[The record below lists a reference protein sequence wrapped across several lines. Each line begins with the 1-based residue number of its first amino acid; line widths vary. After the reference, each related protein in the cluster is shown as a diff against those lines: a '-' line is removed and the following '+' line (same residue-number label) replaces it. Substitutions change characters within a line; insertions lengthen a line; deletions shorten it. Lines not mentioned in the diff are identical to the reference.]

1 MFRFLSKV
9 WTNFREYIALVLLIL
24 LSLIILSQNKN
35 PNVQKI
41 RAIAFGSFA
50 TITSVI
56 SDLMNFS
63 DLKRENEELR
73 ETNAKLMLQISRL
86 REFGIVN
93 KELKELLTFKDT
105 TGFPLIPANIVSRSL
120 SMTQN
125 TITLNAGKKDG
136 VLPGMPV
143 INDRG
148 FIGIVNSISEDFSIA
163 RTLNNV
169 DLRLTVMDERS
180 RVNGIL
186 KWTGDEL
193 LVINIPNTF
202 DVEAG
207 DRIITSDVSS
217 IVPIPIPVGIVE
229 EFRPGETGVFSYIRV
244 KPFADLAP
252 VENVF
257 ILAKVKSKQIDNLE
271 LNFYRRQ

>member
-9 WTNFREYIALVLLIL
+9 LNNFREYIALILLIL
-24 LSLIILSQNKN
+24 LSLIILSQNKS

-56 SDLMNFS
+56 SDLINVT
-63 DLKRENEELR
+63 DLKRENEEIR

-93 KELKELLTFKDT
+93 KELKKLLAFKDT

-125 TITLNAGKKDG
+125 TITLNVGKKEG

-143 INDRG
+143 INDKG

-186 KWTGDEL
+186 KWTGEEL
-193 LVINIPNTF
+193 IIINIPNTF

-244 KPFADLAP
+244 KPFANLAP

>member
-9 WTNFREYIALVLLIL
+9 WTNFREYIALILLIL

-50 TITSVI
+50 TVTSVI
-56 SDLMNFS
+56 SDLFNVTN
-63 DLKRENEELR
+63 LKRENEELR
-73 ETNAKLMLQISRL
+73 ETKANLMLQISRL
-86 REFGIVN
+86 REYGIVN
-93 KELKELLTFKDT
+93 KELKDLLAFKDT
-105 TGFPLIPANIVSRSL
+105 TGFPLIPASIVSRSL
-120 SMTQN
+120 SRTQN

-148 FIGIVNSISEDFSIA
+148 FIGIVNSVSEDFAIA

-180 RVNGIL
+180 RINGIL
-186 KWTGDEL
+186 IWTGEEL
-193 LVINIPNTF
+193 IIINIPNTF

-229 EFRPGETGVFSYIRV
+229 EFRQGEEGVFSYIRV

-257 ILAKVKSKQIDNLE
+257 ILAMVKSKQIDNLE

>member
-9 WTNFREYIALVLLIL
+9 WSNFREYIALILLIL
-24 LSLIILSQNKN
+24 LSLIILSQNTN

-50 TITSVI
+50 TVTSVI
-56 SDLMNFS
+56 SDLFS
-63 DLKRENEELR
+63 VTDLKRENEELR
-73 ETNAKLMLQISRL
+73 ETNANLMLQISRF
-86 REFGIVN
+86 REYGIVN
-93 KELKELLTFKDT
+93 KELKDLLAFKDT
-105 TGFPLIPANIVSRSL
+105 TGFPLIPASIVSRSL

-143 INDRG
+143 INDKG
-148 FIGIVNSISEDFSIA
+148 FIGIVNSVSEDFSIA

-169 DLRLTVMDERS
+169 ELRLTVMDERS
-180 RVNGIL
+180 RINGIL
-186 KWTGDEL
+186 KWTGEEL
-193 LVINIPNTF
+193 IIINIPNTF
-202 DVEAG
+202 NVEAG

-229 EFRPGETGVFSYIRV
+229 EFRQGEEGVFSYIRV

-257 ILAKVKSKQIDNLE
+257 ILAMVKSKQIDNLE

>member
-9 WTNFREYIALVLLIL
+9 WTNFREYIALVLLVLI
-24 LSLIILSQNKN
+24 SLIILSQNKS

-50 TITSVI
+50 TVTSVI
-56 SDLMNFS
+56 SDLMNVT

-105 TGFPLIPANIVSRSL
+105 TDFPLIPANIVSRSL

-143 INDRG
+143 VNDRG

-193 LVINIPNTF
+193 IVINIPNTF

-229 EFRPGETGVFSYIRV
+229 
-244 KPFADLAP
+244 AP
-252 VENVF
+252 S
-257 ILAKVKSKQIDNLE
+257 A
-271 LNFYRRQ
+271 R

>member
-35 PNVQKI
+35 PNVQKV

-56 SDLMNFS
+56 SDIFS
-63 DLKRENEELR
+63 VTNLKRENEELR

-93 KELKELLTFKDT
+93 KELKNLLAFKDT
-105 TGFPLIPANIVSRSL
+105 TGFPLIPASIVSRSL

-125 TITLNAGKKDG
+125 TITLNAGKKDS

-143 INDRG
+143 INDKG
-148 FIGIVNSISEDFSIA
+148 FIGIVSSVSENFSIA

-169 DLRLTVMDERS
+169 DLRLTVIDERS
-180 RVNGIL
+180 RINGIL
-186 KWTGDEL
+186 KWTGEEL
-193 LVINIPNTF
+193 IIINIPNTF
-202 DVEAG
+202 DVEPG

-229 EFRPGETGVFSYIRV
+229 EFSPGETGVFSYIRV
-244 KPFADLAP
+244 KPFADLTP

-271 LNFYRRQ
+271 LNFYRQR

>member
-9 WTNFREYIALVLLIL
+9 WTNFREYIALILLIL

-50 TITSVI
+50 TVTSVI
-56 SDLMNFS
+56 SDLFS
-63 DLKRENEELR
+63 VTDLKRENEELR
-73 ETNAKLMLQISRL
+73 DTNAKLMLQISRL

-93 KELKELLTFKDT
+93 KELKDLLEFKDT
-105 TGFPLIPANIVSRSL
+105 TGFPLIPASIVSRSL

-143 INDRG
+143 INDKG
-148 FIGIVNSISEDFSIA
+148 FIGIVNSVSEDFSIA

-186 KWTGDEL
+186 KWTGEEL
-193 LVINIPNTF
+193 IIINIPNTF
-202 DVEAG
+202 DVQAG

-217 IVPIPIPVGIVE
+217 IVPIPIPVAIVE
-229 EFRPGETGVFSYIRV
+229 EFRRGESGVFSYIRV
-244 KPFADLAP
+244 RPFADLAP

-257 ILAKVKSKQIDNLE
+257 ILAMVKSKQIDNLE

>member
-193 LVINIPNTF
+193 IVINIPNTF

>member
-56 SDLMNFS
+56 SDLINVT

-73 ETNAKLMLQISRL
+73 ETNAKLMIQISRL

-93 KELKELLTFKDT
+93 KELKDLLAFKDT
-105 TGFPLIPANIVSRSL
+105 TGFPLIPASIVSRSL

-125 TITLNAGKKDG
+125 TITLNAGKKDS

-143 INDRG
+143 INDKG
-148 FIGIVNSISEDFSIA
+148 FIGIVNSVSEDFSIA

-186 KWTGDEL
+186 KWTGEEL
-193 LVINIPNTF
+193 IIINIPNTF

-207 DRIITSDVSS
+207 DRIITSDFSS
-217 IVPIPIPVGIVE
+217 IVPIPIPIGIVE
-229 EFRPGETGVFSYIRV
+229 EFRRGETGVFSYIRV
-244 KPFADLAP
+244 KPFADLTP
-252 VENVF
+252 VENIF
-257 ILAKVKSKQIDNLE
+257 ILAMVKSKQIDNLE
-271 LNFYRRQ
+271 LNFYKRQ

>member
-50 TITSVI
+50 TVTSVI
-56 SDLMNFS
+56 SDLFS
-63 DLKRENEELR
+63 VTDLKRENEELR

-86 REFGIVN
+86 REYGIVN
-93 KELKELLTFKDT
+93 KELKDLLAFKDT
-105 TGFPLIPANIVSRSL
+105 TGFPLIPASIVSRSL

-125 TITLNAGKKDG
+125 TITLNVGKKDS

-143 INDRG
+143 INDKG
-148 FIGIVNSISEDFSIA
+148 FIGIVNSVSEDFSIA

-180 RVNGIL
+180 RINGIL
-186 KWTGDEL
+186 KWTGEEL
-193 LVINIPNTF
+193 IIINIPNTF

-229 EFRPGETGVFSYIRV
+229 EFRQGEEGVFSYIRV
-244 KPFADLAP
+244 KPFSDLAP

>member
-1 MFRFLSKV
+1 MFRLLSKV
-9 WTNFREYIALVLLIL
+9 LTSFREYIALILLIL
-24 LSLIILSQNKN
+24 LSLIILSQNKS

-56 SDLMNFS
+56 SDLINVT
-63 DLKRENEELR
+63 DLKRENKELR

-93 KELKELLTFKDT
+93 KELKKLLTFKDT
-105 TGFPLIPANIVSRSL
+105 TGFPLIPTNIVSRSL

-125 TITLNAGKKDG
+125 TITLNAGKKEG

-143 INDRG
+143 INDKG
-148 FIGIVNSISEDFSIA
+148 FIGIVNSISDDYSIA

-169 DLRLTVMDERS
+169 DLRITVMDERS

-186 KWTGDEL
+186 TWTGEEL
-193 LVINIPNTF
+193 IIINIPNTF

-244 KPFADLAP
+244 KPFVDLAP

-257 ILAKVKSKQIDNLE
+257 ILTKVKSKQIDNLE

>member
-56 SDLMNFS
+56 SDLINVT

-73 ETNAKLMLQISRL
+73 ETNAKLMIQISRL

-93 KELKELLTFKDT
+93 KELKDLLAFKDT
-105 TGFPLIPANIVSRSL
+105 TGFPLIPASIVSRSL

-143 INDRG
+143 INDKG
-148 FIGIVNSISEDFSIA
+148 FIGIVNSVSEDFSIA

-186 KWTGDEL
+186 KWTGEEL
-193 LVINIPNTF
+193 IIINIPNTF

-217 IVPIPIPVGIVE
+217 IVPIPIPIGIVE
-229 EFRPGETGVFSYIRV
+229 EFRRGETGVFSYIRV
-244 KPFADLAP
+244 KPFADLTP
-252 VENVF
+252 VENIF
-257 ILAKVKSKQIDNLE
+257 ILAMVKSMQIDNLE
-271 LNFYRRQ
+271 LNFYKRQ

>member
-9 WTNFREYIALVLLIL
+9 LTNFREYIALILLIL
-24 LSLIILSQNKN
+24 LSLIILSQNKS

-56 SDLMNFS
+56 SDFINVT

-93 KELKELLTFKDT
+93 KELKELLVFKDT
-105 TGFPLIPANIVSRSL
+105 TGFPLIPTNIVSRSL

-125 TITLNAGKKDG
+125 TITLNAGKKEG

-143 INDRG
+143 INDKG

-163 RTLNNV
+163 RTLKNV

-186 KWTGDEL
+186 KWTGEEL
-193 LVINIPNTF
+193 IIINIPNTF

-244 KPFADLAP
+244 KAFADLAP
-252 VENVF
+252 VENLF

>member
-24 LSLIILSQNKN
+24 VSLIILSQNNN

-56 SDLMNFS
+56 SDLINVT

-93 KELKELLTFKDT
+93 KELKDLLAFKDT
-105 TGFPLIPANIVSRSL
+105 TGFPLIPASIVSRSL

-125 TITLNAGKKDG
+125 TITLNAGKKDS
-136 VLPGMPV
+136 VMPGMPV
-143 INDRG
+143 INDKG
-148 FIGIVNSISEDFSIA
+148 FIGIVNSVSGDFSIA

-180 RVNGIL
+180 RINGIL
-186 KWTGDEL
+186 KWTGEEL
-193 LVINIPNTF
+193 IIINIPNTF
-202 DVEAG
+202 DVEPG

-229 EFRPGETGVFSYIRV
+229 EFRRGEKGVFSYIRV
-244 KPFADLAP
+244 KPFADLTP

-257 ILAKVKSKQIDNLE
+257 ILAMVKSKQIDNLE

>member
-9 WTNFREYIALVLLIL
+9 WTNFREYIALVLLVLI
-24 LSLIILSQNKN
+24 SLIILSQNKS

-50 TITSVI
+50 TVTSVI
-56 SDLMNFS
+56 SDLINVT

-73 ETNAKLMLQISRL
+73 KTNAKLMLQISRL

-105 TGFPLIPANIVSRSL
+105 TDFPLIPANIVSRSL

-143 INDRG
+143 VNDRG

-193 LVINIPNTF
+193 IIINIPNTF
-202 DVEAG
+202 DIEAG

>member
-50 TITSVI
+50 TVTSVI
-56 SDLMNFS
+56 SDLINVT

-93 KELKELLTFKDT
+93 KELKELLTFKDIT
-105 TGFPLIPANIVSRSL
+105 RFPLIPANIVSRSL

-125 TITLNAGKKDG
+125 TITLNAGKKDS

-169 DLRLTVMDERS
+169 ELRLAVMDERS

-193 LVINIPNTF
+193 IIINVTNTF

-217 IVPIPIPVGIVE
+217 IVPIPIPVGVVE

>member
-9 WTNFREYIALVLLIL
+9 LNNFREYIALILLIL
-24 LSLIILSQNKN
+24 LSLIILSQNKS

-56 SDLMNFS
+56 SDLINVT
-63 DLKRENEELR
+63 DLKRENEEIR

-93 KELKELLTFKDT
+93 KELKKLLAFKDT

-125 TITLNAGKKDG
+125 TITLNVGKKEG

-143 INDRG
+143 INDKG

-186 KWTGDEL
+186 KWTGEEL
-193 LVINIPNTF
+193 IIINIPNTF

>member
-9 WTNFREYIALVLLIL
+9 WTNFREYIALILLIL

-50 TITSVI
+50 TVTSVI
-56 SDLMNFS
+56 SDLFS
-63 DLKRENEELR
+63 VTDLKRENEELR
-73 ETNAKLMLQISRL
+73 DTNAKLMLQISRL

-93 KELKELLTFKDT
+93 KELKDLLEFKDT
-105 TGFPLIPANIVSRSL
+105 TGFPLIPASIVSRSL

-143 INDRG
+143 INDKG
-148 FIGIVNSISEDFSIA
+148 FIGIVNSVSEDFSIA

-186 KWTGDEL
+186 KWTGEEL
-193 LVINIPNTF
+193 IIINIPNTF
-202 DVEAG
+202 NVEAG

-229 EFRPGETGVFSYIRV
+229 EFRRGESGVFSYIRV
-244 KPFADLAP
+244 KPFVDLTP

-257 ILAKVKSKQIDNLE
+257 ILAMVKSKQIDNLE

>member
-9 WTNFREYIALVLLIL
+9 WTNFREYIALVLLVLI
-24 LSLIILSQNKN
+24 SLIILSQNKS

-50 TITSVI
+50 TVTSVI
-56 SDLMNFS
+56 SDLINVT

-125 TITLNAGKKDG
+125 TITLNAGKKNG

-143 INDRG
+143 INDKG

-193 LVINIPNTF
+193 IVINIPNTF

>member
-56 SDLMNFS
+56 SDLINVT

-73 ETNAKLMLQISRL
+73 ETNAKLMIQISRL
-86 REFGIVN
+86 REYGIVN
-93 KELKELLTFKDT
+93 KELKDLLAFKDT
-105 TGFPLIPANIVSRSL
+105 TGFPLIPASIVSRSL

-143 INDRG
+143 INDKG

-193 LVINIPNTF
+193 IIINIPNTF

-217 IVPIPIPVGIVE
+217 IVPIPIPIGIVE
-229 EFRPGETGVFSYIRV
+229 EFRRGETGVFSYIRV
-244 KPFADLAP
+244 KPFADLTP
-252 VENVF
+252 VENIF

>member
-9 WTNFREYIALVLLIL
+9 WTNFREYIALILLIL

-56 SDLMNFS
+56 SDLINVT

-93 KELKELLTFKDT
+93 KELKDLLAFKDT
-105 TGFPLIPANIVSRSL
+105 TGFPLIPASIVSRSL

-143 INDRG
+143 INDKG

-180 RVNGIL
+180 RINGIL

-193 LVINIPNTF
+193 IIINIPNTF

-217 IVPIPIPVGIVE
+217 IVPIPIPIGIVE
-229 EFRPGETGVFSYIRV
+229 EFRRGETGVFSYIRV

-252 VENVF
+252 VENIF

>member
-56 SDLMNFS
+56 SDIFS
-63 DLKRENEELR
+63 VTNLQRENEELR
-73 ETNAKLMLQISRL
+73 ETNAKLMLQVSRL

-93 KELKELLTFKDT
+93 KELKDLLAFKDT
-105 TGFPLIPANIVSRSL
+105 TGFPLIPASIVSRSL

-125 TITLNAGKKDG
+125 TITLNAGKKDS

-143 INDRG
+143 INDKG
-148 FIGIVNSISEDFSIA
+148 FIGIVNSVAEDFSIA
-163 RTLNNV
+163 RTLKNV

-180 RVNGIL
+180 RINGIL
-186 KWTGDEL
+186 KWTGEEL
-193 LVINIPNTF
+193 IIINIPNTF
-202 DVEAG
+202 DVETG

-229 EFRPGETGVFSYIRV
+229 EFTPGETGVFSYIRV
-244 KPFADLAP
+244 KPFADLTS

>member
-9 WTNFREYIALVLLIL
+9 WTNFREYIALILLIL

-50 TITSVI
+50 TVTSVI
-56 SDLMNFS
+56 SDLFNVTN
-63 DLKRENEELR
+63 LKRENEELR
-73 ETNAKLMLQISRL
+73 ETNANLMLQISRL
-86 REFGIVN
+86 REYGIVN
-93 KELKELLTFKDT
+93 KELKDLLAFKDT
-105 TGFPLIPANIVSRSL
+105 TGFPLIPASIVSRSL
-120 SMTQN
+120 SRTQN

-148 FIGIVNSISEDFSIA
+148 FIGIVNSVSEDFAIA

-180 RVNGIL
+180 RINGIL
-186 KWTGDEL
+186 IWTGEEL
-193 LVINIPNTF
+193 IIINIPNTF

-229 EFRPGETGVFSYIRV
+229 EFRQGEEGVFSYIRV

-257 ILAKVKSKQIDNLE
+257 ILAMVKSKQIDNLE

>member
-9 WTNFREYIALVLLIL
+9 WTNFREYIALIL
-24 LSLIILSQNKN
+24 LVLISLIILSQNKN

-50 TITSVI
+50 TVTSVI
-56 SDLMNFS
+56 SDLFS
-63 DLKRENEELR
+63 VTDLKRENEELR

-93 KELKELLTFKDT
+93 KELKDLLAFKDT
-105 TGFPLIPANIVSRSL
+105 TGFPLIPASIVSRSL

-125 TITLNAGKKDG
+125 TITINAGKKDG

-143 INDRG
+143 INDKG
-148 FIGIVNSISEDFSIA
+148 FIGIVNSVSEDFSIA

-180 RVNGIL
+180 RINGIL
-186 KWTGDEL
+186 KWTGEEL
-193 LVINIPNTF
+193 IIINIPNTF
-202 DVEAG
+202 DVQAG

-217 IVPIPIPVGIVE
+217 IVPIPIPVAIVE
-229 EFRPGETGVFSYIRV
+229 EFRRGESGVFSYIRV
-244 KPFADLAP
+244 KPFVDLTP

-257 ILAKVKSKQIDNLE
+257 ILAMVKSKQIDNLE

>member
-50 TITSVI
+50 TVTSVI
-56 SDLMNFS
+56 SDLMNVT

-93 KELKELLTFKDT
+93 KELRELLTFKDT
-105 TGFPLIPANIVSRSL
+105 TDFPLIPASIVSRSL

-143 INDRG
+143 VNDKG

-193 LVINIPNTF
+193 IIINIPNTF

>member
-9 WTNFREYIALVLLIL
+9 WTNFREYIALILLIL
-24 LSLIILSQNKN
+24 LSLIILSQNKS

-50 TITSVI
+50 TITSLI
-56 SDLMNFS
+56 SDLINVT

-73 ETNAKLMLQISRL
+73 ETNAKLMLRISRL

-93 KELKELLTFKDT
+93 KELKELLAFKDT
-105 TGFPLIPANIVSRSL
+105 TGFPLIPTNIVSRSL

-125 TITLNAGKKDG
+125 TITLNAGKKEG

-143 INDRG
+143 INDKG

-186 KWTGDEL
+186 KWTGEEL
-193 LVINIPNTF
+193 IIINIPNTF

-229 EFRPGETGVFSYIRV
+229 EFRPGETGVFSYIKV

-257 ILAKVKSKQIDNLE
+257 IFAKVKSKQIDNLE

>member
-9 WTNFREYIALVLLIL
+9 WTNFREYIALVLLVLI
-24 LSLIILSQNKN
+24 SLIILSQNKS

-50 TITSVI
+50 TVTSVI
-56 SDLMNFS
+56 SDLINVT
-63 DLKRENEELR
+63 DLKRANEELR

-143 INDRG
+143 VNDRG

-193 LVINIPNTF
+193 IVINIPNTF

-229 EFRPGETGVFSYIRV
+229 EFRPGETGVFSYVRV

>member
-9 WTNFREYIALVLLIL
+9 WTNFREYIALVLLVLI
-24 LSLIILSQNKN
+24 SLIILSQNKS

-50 TITSVI
+50 TVTSVI
-56 SDLMNFS
+56 SDLINVT

-73 ETNAKLMLQISRL
+73 KTNAKLMLQISRL

-105 TGFPLIPANIVSRSL
+105 TDFPLIPANIVSRSL

-143 INDRG
+143 VNDRG

-193 LVINIPNTF
+193 IVINIPNTF

-252 VENVF
+252 VENIF

>member
-9 WTNFREYIALVLLIL
+9 WTNFREYIALVLLVLI
-24 LSLIILSQNKN
+24 SLIILSQNKS

-50 TITSVI
+50 TVTSVI
-56 SDLMNFS
+56 SDLINVT
-63 DLKRENEELR
+63 DLKRANEELR

-143 INDRG
+143 VNDRG

-193 LVINIPNTF
+193 IVINIPNTF

>member
-35 PNVQKI
+35 PNVQKV

-56 SDLMNFS
+56 SDIFS
-63 DLKRENEELR
+63 VTNLKRENEELR

-93 KELKELLTFKDT
+93 KELKDLLAFKDT
-105 TGFPLIPANIVSRSL
+105 TGFPLIPASIVSRSL

-125 TITLNAGKKDG
+125 TITLNAGKKDS

-143 INDRG
+143 INDKG
-148 FIGIVNSISEDFSIA
+148 FIGIVSSVSENFSIA

-180 RVNGIL
+180 RINGIL
-186 KWTGDEL
+186 KWTGEEL
-193 LVINIPNTF
+193 IIINIPNTF
-202 DVEAG
+202 DVETG

-229 EFRPGETGVFSYIRV
+229 DFRQGETGVFSYIRV
-244 KPFADLAP
+244 KPFADLTS

>member
-9 WTNFREYIALVLLIL
+9 WTNFREYIALVLLVLI
-24 LSLIILSQNKN
+24 SLIILSQNKS

-50 TITSVI
+50 TVTSVI
-56 SDLMNFS
+56 SDLINVT
-63 DLKRENEELR
+63 DLKRANEELR

-93 KELKELLTFKDT
+93 KELRELLTFKDT

-143 INDRG
+143 VNDRG

-193 LVINIPNTF
+193 IVINIPNTF

>member
-9 WTNFREYIALVLLIL
+9 WSNFREYIALILLIL
-24 LSLIILSQNKN
+24 LSLIILSQNTN

-50 TITSVI
+50 TVTSVI
-56 SDLMNFS
+56 SDLFS
-63 DLKRENEELR
+63 VTDLKRENEELR
-73 ETNAKLMLQISRL
+73 ETNANLMLQISRF
-86 REFGIVN
+86 REYGIVN
-93 KELKELLTFKDT
+93 KELKDLLAFKDT
-105 TGFPLIPANIVSRSL
+105 TGFPLIPASIVSRSL

-148 FIGIVNSISEDFSIA
+148 FIGIVSSVSEDFSIA

-180 RVNGIL
+180 RINGIL
-186 KWTGDEL
+186 KWTGEEL
-193 LVINIPNTF
+193 IIINIPNTF
-202 DVEAG
+202 NVEAG

-229 EFRPGETGVFSYIRV
+229 EFRQGEEGVFSYIRV

-257 ILAKVKSKQIDNLE
+257 ILAMVKSKQIDNLE

>member
-9 WTNFREYIALVLLIL
+9 WTNFREYIALVLLVLI
-24 LSLIILSQNKN
+24 SLIILSQNKS

-50 TITSVI
+50 TVTSVI
-56 SDLMNFS
+56 SDLMNVT

-93 KELKELLTFKDT
+93 KELKELLTFKDIT
-105 TGFPLIPANIVSRSL
+105 RFPLIPANIVSRSL

-125 TITLNAGKKDG
+125 TITLNAGKKDS

-169 DLRLTVMDERS
+169 ELRLAVMDERS

-193 LVINIPNTF
+193 IIINVPNTF

-217 IVPIPIPVGIVE
+217 IVPIPIPVGVVE

>member
-24 LSLIILSQNKN
+24 VSLIILSQNKN

-50 TITSVI
+50 TITSVV
-56 SDLMNFS
+56 SDLINVT

-93 KELKELLTFKDT
+93 KELKDLLVFKDT
-105 TGFPLIPANIVSRSL
+105 TGFPLIPASIVSRSL

-125 TITLNAGKKDG
+125 TITLNAGKKDS

-143 INDRG
+143 INDKG
-148 FIGIVNSISEDFSIA
+148 FIGIVNSVSGDFSIA

-180 RVNGIL
+180 RINGIL
-186 KWTGDEL
+186 KWTGEEL
-193 LVINIPNTF
+193 IIINIPNTF
-202 DVEAG
+202 NVEAG

-229 EFRPGETGVFSYIRV
+229 EFRQGEEGVFSYIRV

-257 ILAKVKSKQIDNLE
+257 ILEMVKSKQIDNLE